1 MFSYISFYN
10 NSSYPYISVYE
21 DSEMLVEELTKNT
34 KTKFYIKDAGSVSV
48 TVSDNKKISFLDLYI
63 SLYPNEFYTL
73 EITDTS
79 AKFI

>member
-10 NSSYPYISVYE
+10 NTSYPYISVYE
-21 DSEMLVEELTKNT
+21 DSEILTEELLKNK

-48 TVSDNKKISFLDLYI
+48 VVTDNKNVPFLDLYI
-63 SLYPNEFYTL
+63 ALLPNTFYTL

>member
-10 NSSYPYISVYE
+10 NTTYPYISVYE
-21 DSEMLVEELTKNT
+21 DSEIFVEELLKNT
-34 KTKFYIKDAGSVSV
+34 KSKFYIKDAGSVSV
-48 TVSDNKKISFLDLYI
+48 IILDNKNIPFLDLYI
-63 SLYPNEFYTL
+63 SLFPNEFYTL